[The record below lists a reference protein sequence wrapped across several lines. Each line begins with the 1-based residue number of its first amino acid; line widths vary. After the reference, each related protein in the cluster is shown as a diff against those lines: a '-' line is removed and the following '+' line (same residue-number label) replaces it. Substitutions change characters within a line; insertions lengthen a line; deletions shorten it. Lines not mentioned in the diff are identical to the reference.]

1 MWSAED
7 LAWDTVRRQGRHGL
21 TAGQV
26 ADEAGEAAR
35 RERET
40 RRQPAAA
47 PAGREPYDGDPEHLA
62 RYGRSGMPSGGASP
76 PG

>member
-7 LAWDTVRRQGRHGL
+7 LARDTVRRQGHGL

-26 ADEAGEAAR
+26 ADKAGEAAR

-40 RRQPAAA
+40 RRQSAAA

-62 RYGRSGMPSGGASP
+62 RYGQPGMPSGGASP